1 MAIEIVDSAMKFMVN
16 FHSYVNLPEGQ
27 WCFFF
32 SDMFHYWVE
41 AKACAVNAIKR

>member
-27 WCFFF
+27 WCFF